1 MEDMTIICK
10 DCGQEF
16 VWTAGEREFYE
27 SKGIEKPIYCMICRG
42 KYKARQEQMEK
53 YQKKTEE

>member
-1 MEDMTIICK
+1 MTIICK

-42 KYKARQEQMEK
+42 KYKARQEQMDK
-53 YQKKTEE
+53 FQKKTGE